1 MVIGIDA
8 SRGND
13 AHRTGTE
20 WYSFHLINKLKTTIP
35 NTEKVVVYS
44 KEPLREDWAQLP
56 PNWSSKV
63 LSWKPGLLWTQLRL
77 SWEMLWHKPDVLFVP
92 AHTIPFIHPKTVLVA
107 HDIGFEKAK
116 ELYGSTQIGKKTIF
130 GRILGWM
137 VRLVTFGKY
146 GTSELDYHRWAMR
159 FGVKHACRIITI
171 SEFSKQEM
179 VNAYHMDPQQ
189 IQVIWHALPDETP
202 STTQTKDHVTNEP
215 TILYVGRI
223 ELKKNLQLVVEAL
236 ALIPPKDRPRLV
248 LIGKDGL
255 GADQIKQRVKD
266 LHLDSSVIFTGYLPE
281 SAVQQ
286 WRKKTTAMI
295 LPSRYEGFGLPLL
308 EAWRAHI
315 PMIASRIPALT
326 EVGGDAVEFFAVD
339 SKEDCAKTIQLV
351 ISDHQLQA
359 ELVKKGELRLALFSL
374 DRMASQTYEVIRQCA
389 TIRA

>member
-35 NTEKVVVYS
+35 STEKVILYS

-116 ELYGSTQIGKKTIF
+116 ELYGSTQIGKKTVF

-159 FGVKHACRIITI
+159 FGIKHACRIITI

-179 VNAYHMDPQQ
+179 VATYQMDPKQ
-189 IQVIWHALPDETP
+189 IQVIWHALPDEKSEISP
-202 STTQTKDHVTNEP
+202 TKDHTFTEP

-223 ELKKNLQLVVEAL
+223 EVKKNLLVVLEAL
-236 ALIPPKDRPRLV
+236 ALIAAQHRPRV
-248 LIGKDGL
+248 IFIGKDGL
-255 GADQIKQRVKD
+255 GAEQIKHRVKE
-266 LHLDSSVIFTGYLPE
+266 LQLDSCVTFTGYLPE

-286 WRKKTTAMI
+286 WRKKATAMI

-326 EVGGDAVEFFAVD
+326 EVGGDAVEFFDVD
-339 SKEDCAKTIQLV
+339 SSKDCATAIQRV
-351 ISDHQLQA
+351 ISDSQLQS
-359 ELVKKGELRLALFSL
+359 ELVKKGESRLKLFSL
-374 DRMASQTYEVIRQCA
+374 DRMAHQTYEVIRQCA
-389 TIRA
+389 TIRP

>member
-35 NTEKVVVYS
+35 STEKVILYS
-44 KEPLREDWAQLP
+44 KEPLREDWGQLP

-77 SWEMLWHKPDVLFVP
+77 SWEMFRHTPNVLFVP

-116 ELYGSTQIGKKTIF
+116 ELYGSTQIGKKSVF
-130 GRILGWM
+130 GRILGLM
-137 VRLVTFGKY
+137 VRLITVGKY

-159 FGVKHACRIITI
+159 YGVKHACRIITI

-179 VNAYHMDPQQ
+179 VNTYHMDPKR
-189 IQVIWHALPDETP
+189 IQVIWHALPDEKTGI
-202 STTQTKDHVTNEP
+202 SQTKDHTSNEP

-223 ELKKNLQLVVEAL
+223 EVKKNLQVVVEAL
-236 ALIPPKDRPRLV
+236 ALIPVQQRPRLIF
-248 LIGKDGL
+248 IGKDGL
-255 GADQIKQRVKD
+255 GAEQIKQQAKELQLNSYVT
-266 LHLDSSVIFTGYLPE
+266 FTGYLPE

-286 WRKKTTAMI
+286 WRKKATAMI

-308 EAWRAHI
+308 EAWRAGV

-326 EVGGDAVEFFAVD
+326 EVGGDAVEFFDVD
-339 SKEDCAKTIQLV
+339 SPEDCAKTMQRV
-351 ISDHQLQA
+351 ILNNQVRS
-359 ELVKKGELRLALFSL
+359 ELIKKGESRLKLFSL
-374 DRMASQTYEVIRQCA
+374 DRMAHQTYEVIQQCA
-389 TIRA
+389 TIRP